1 MSPMWQSHFLV
12 YRMDFSLT
20 FFLHSMFDLHLLII
34 FHKIKLSLGLAFPSL
49 FWSIWFSFLLW
60 FLSTGIS
67 VHWSLLRECLGI
79 ACASSRLEAETLKPT
94 WNPRGTSYR
103 CDPGDFSWK
112 LSISK
117 AQLDVFSFQD
127 GVACSL
133 FTAFVF
139 SISQL
144 NSGTD
149 ETFSVVNEFWRVG
162 EQWIWADLSQDWFLA
177 LWVSPGS
184 LEAHLTHTLL

>member
-67 VHWSLLRECLGI
+67 VHWSLLRECLSI

-94 WNPRGTSYR
+94 WNPRGTSYC
-103 CDPGDFSWK
+103 CDPRDFSWK

-127 GVACSL
+127 GFACSL

-149 ETFSVVNEFWRVG
+149 KTFSVVNEIWRVG

>member
-1 MSPMWQSHFLV
+1 M
-12 YRMDFSLT
+12 
-20 FFLHSMFDLHLLII
+20 
-34 FHKIKLSLGLAFPSL
+34 
-49 FWSIWFSFLLW
+49 
-60 FLSTGIS
+60 
-67 VHWSLLRECLGI
+67 
-79 ACASSRLEAETLKPT
+79 
-94 WNPRGTSYR
+94 
-103 CDPGDFSWK
+103 
-112 LSISK
+112 
-117 AQLDVFSFQD
+117 FSFQD